1 MTMTAVPGSRL
12 RLAVLGAAGRIAE
25 THLQAIAKI
34 PRIELVLV
42 QDPRVEALAS
52 IAAAYGCRASAD
64 PAQVWSDPTI
74 NAVLIC
80 SPPTTHPHFIEAA
93 LHAGKH
99 VICEKPFTIS
109 VQEAQGIKRL
119 AGETGKLVMMAS
131 KFRFVTD
138 VIKAR
143 ELIRSGR
150 IGDVVS
156 AEVVFC
162 SFVDMTQR
170 WNSDPR
176 VSGGGVLIDNG
187 SHAVDVIRYLVGPIH
202 SVYAQEGRKAQ
213 DMVVEDTA
221 RLHFETLDHVIGMV
235 DLSWS
240 LYKNTRTYV
249 AVLGTK
255 GTIDIGW
262 ENSSLWD
269 AATKKSEVFGTG
281 YNKVQA
287 FVSQMEHFAAC
298 VLDHA
303 KPTLDVDDALESVR
317 VIEAAYT
324 SIRESKWL
332 KV

>member
-1 MTMTAVPGSRL
+1 MRL
-12 RLAVLGAAGRIAE
+12 GFLGAAGRIAQ
-25 THLQAIAKI
+25 THLEAIAKV
-34 PRIELVLV
+34 PRIELAVA
-42 QDPRVEALAS
+42 QDLRADALPALAKQYGCKTTTD
-52 IAAAYGCRASAD
+52 AAAIFAD
-64 PAQVWSDPTI
+64 PSID
-74 NAVLIC
+74 AVLIC
-80 SPPTTHPHFIEAA
+80 APPVTHPSYIEAA
-93 LHAGKH
+93 LKSGKH
-99 VICEKPFTIS
+99 VMCEKPFTIS

-143 ELIRSGR
+143 ELVRSGR

-162 SFVDMTQR
+162 SFVDMTGR

-187 SHAVDVIRYLVGPIH
+187 SHAVDVIRYLVGPIR

-213 DMVVEDTA
+213 NMVVEDTA
-221 RLHFETLDHVIGMV
+221 RLHFETNDHVIGMV

-240 LYKNTRTYV
+240 LFKNTRSYV

-262 ENSSLWD
+262 EASSLWD

-281 YNKVQA
+281 YSKVQA

-298 VLDHA
+298 ILDKA
-303 KPTLDVDDALESVR
+303 KPILDVDDAMESVR